1 MSIRVMS
8 LVWDNFPGAGG
19 SELLVLLALADWS
32 NDDGLCWPSVAAVA
46 TKSRLSRSQAQRVM
60 RGLCDG
66 GFVSVVGNENG
77 GKPGDTRRYRI
88 NLGAMTGRMGA
99 TGSAD
104 ATGGASAAE
113 GSHGC
118 AETGSTHA
126 TQTIIEPSVTVK
138 KNSRVRKGAFDA
150 LARLVELGVQQQV
163 AEDWLTQRKA
173 KRASSTDTVIRS
185 FASEAAKAG
194 FTLNDALTECC
205 VRGWQGLKAEWL
217 TCATPTRRTAKES
230 FATKNYGQGGDL

>member
-1 MSIRVMS
+1 MSIRVMTK
-8 LVWDNFPGAGG
+8 VWDNFPGAGG

-99 TGSAD
+99 TGIAD

-138 KNSRVRKGAFDA
+138 KNSSVRKVAFDA
-150 LARLVELGVQQQV
+150 MARLVELGVQQQV
-163 AEDWLTQRKA
+163 AEDWMALRKA
-173 KRASSTDTVIRS
+173 KKAAVTNTVIRTI
-185 FASEAAKAG
+185 ASEASKAG
-194 FTLNDALTECC
+194 VTVEEALTTCC
-205 VRGWQGLKAEWL
+205 LRGWQGFEARWL
-217 TCATPTRRTAKES
+217 ANSTPTRVASQQS
-230 FATKNYGQGGDL
+230 FATKDYGQGGDL

>member
-8 LVWDNFPGAGG
+8 SVWDNFPGAGG

-60 RGLCDG
+60 RGLCDE

-88 NLGAMTGRMGA
+88 NLAAMTGRMGA
-99 TGSAD
+99 TGS
-104 ATGGASAAE
+104 ASAAE

-118 AETGSTHA
+118 AETGSARA
-126 TQTIIEPSVTVK
+126 TQTVNKPPVTVK
-138 KNSRVRKGAFDA
+138 KNSSVRKVAFDA
-150 LARLVELGVQQQV
+150 MARLVELGVQQQV
-163 AEDWLTQRKA
+163 AEDWMALRKA
-173 KRASSTDTVIRS
+173 KKAAVTNTVIRTI
-185 FASEAAKAG
+185 ASEASKAG
-194 FTLNDALTECC
+194 VTVEEALTTCC
-205 VRGWQGLKAEWL
+205 LRGWQGFEARWL
-217 TCATPTRRTAKES
+217 ANSTPTRVASQQS
-230 FATKNYGQGGDL
+230 FATKDYGQGGDL